1 MRTRPATTFRT
12 GIASVLTSVFTVSC
26 CLWLA
31 SCAGPGLFGG
41 DPKAP
46 PFSNPTL
53 SMQSASDNIPVG
65 KSTKADVMAALGA
78 ATVINF
84 DSGYEVWVYRAKS
97 REPAE
102 AKAEFVILLSPDG
115 VVKKTRSRPGH
126 MVRN

>member
-1 MRTRPATTFRT
+1 MTKPARKTRIS
-12 GIASVLTSVFTVSC
+12 IAGAC

-31 SCAGPGLFGG
+31 ACAGPGLFNAGS
-41 DPKAP
+41 DSP

-53 SMQSASDNIPVG
+53 SMQSASDSITIG
-65 KSTKADVMAALGA
+65 KSSKADVMAALGP

-102 AKAEFVILLSPDG
+102 AKAEFVILFSPDG
-115 VVKKTRSRPGH
+115 VVRKTRLRPAYV
-126 MVRN
+126 VRN

>member
-1 MRTRPATTFRT
+1 MTTTARMTRI
-12 GIASVLTSVFTVSC
+12 GIAGAC

-31 SCAGPGLFGG
+31 ACAGPGLFNAGS
-41 DPKAP
+41 DAP

-53 SMQSASDNIPVG
+53 SMQTASDSITIG
-65 KSTKADVMAALGA
+65 KSSKADVMAALGP

-102 AKAEFVILLSPDG
+102 AKAEFVILFSPDG
-115 VVKKTRSRPGH
+115 VVRKTRLRPAYV
-126 MVRN
+126 VRN